1 MCSIYGGKS
10 LCFTFVSKEPILKI
24 DLEVLFMK
32 VQKRVISNLN
42 KCYAMSRLTHEG
54 QPAFLVA
61 AEKHDP
67 CYLFNEEGEMLDTVW
82 TEPGGVMTMTPVPGT
97 EDMFLATH
105 KFYSPNDSKEAKIV
119 IAKKE
124 AQGWS
129 IRTLCDAPFVHRFGI
144 LNRNGV
150 NYLIVCCLKSGHE
163 YKDDWRMPG
172 VCYGAILPEDL
183 SSYNEANQL
192 KLTPIK
198 IGMLKNHGYSQ
209 IKVDGYDA
217 AVVGC
222 EEGVFVFAPP
232 AAVGEPWTV
241 KQVLSVPTS
250 DAVLMDFDGD
260 GKLELGAISPFHG
273 ASLVIYH
280 LDAHGNYVPQW
291 KFGKPEKETDM
302 IHATW
307 ACQLLGKPTWIVG
320 WRKGT
325 KDTVAIT
332 WDGEAGDYRVDYID
346 RNTGCANA
354 MHFVKAKG
362 QDVVVGTNREIDEVA
377 MYIIEED

>member
-1 MCSIYGGKS
+1 M
-10 LCFTFVSKEPILKI
+10 FVSKEHILKI

-42 KCYAMSRLTHEG
+42 KCYAMSRLPHEG

-172 VCYGAILPEDL
+172 ACYGAILPEDL

-273 ASLVIYH
+273 ASLLIYH

-325 KDTVAIT
+325 KDTIAIT
-332 WDGEAGDYRVDYID
+332 WDGETGDYHVDYID

-354 MHFVKAKG
+354 MHFVNAKG